1 MSGDR
6 RSRGETRDGVH
17 YARGVL
23 HAQHAMKITPYE
35 TGINI
40 LEVTSRAGGS
50 VKSEETRSIAT
61 SPRTTTSL
69 HSAFIHLYT
78 INP

>member
-23 HAQHAMKITPYE
+23 HAMKITPYE

-50 VKSEETRSIAT
+50 VKSEETRSIAR
-61 SPRTTTSL
+61 SPRTTTSF